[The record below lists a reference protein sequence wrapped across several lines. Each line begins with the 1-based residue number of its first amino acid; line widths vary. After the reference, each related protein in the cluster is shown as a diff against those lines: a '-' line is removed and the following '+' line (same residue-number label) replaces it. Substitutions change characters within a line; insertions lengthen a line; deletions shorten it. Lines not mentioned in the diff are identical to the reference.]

1 MELKRDQIENFS
13 SDGLFGKLILKNENQ
28 EITLFTKEKT
38 FNLRFK
44 WPFGKPL
51 DSCILDGNYNL
62 TKQFCQLYNTD
73 EIYLYNLSKGVYLS
87 SKDMP
92 SSICRYGCILTHN
105 DILNVAE
112 GSIQLGM
119 SIATKSNKYVLIETQ
134 KAYNIFRQWIDNNPD
149 DTVLNIS
156 WGKEKII

>member
-1 MELKRDQIENFS
+1 
-13 SDGLFGKLILKNENQ
+13 
-28 EITLFTKEKT
+28 
-38 FNLRFK
+38 
-44 WPFGKPL
+44 
-51 DSCILDGNYNL
+51 
-62 TKQFCQLYNTD
+62 
-73 EIYLYNLSKGVYLS
+73 
-87 SKDMP
+87 MP